1 MFDLFAMLLS
11 SIASFLFPIFAS
23 YKALKTSDPA
33 QLTPWLMYWVVFSC
47 CLLVESWVYFILAW
61 VPFYGYIRLLFFLYL
76 ILPQTQGA
84 RVLYEQYVH
93 PFLREN
99 ESQIDEFIA
108 SAHERLKAAG
118 IDYFRKAIDY
128 LRVNVLGL
136 PPTEPE
142 PPTPPPSTYQS
153 YTQSL
158 LARFSIP
165 TATGPAAPSNVG
177 SDLFGLLA
185 SAVAAATGGSGA
197 RSDAAGVSS
206 ASVVPSHIQDSSER
220 MTFIASQRDRLNV
233 LLTALDREA
242 AQLQRNGGQTQSRSR
257 SRHMDSDEE
266 VTQRPPS
273 GLSGWSGLSKSRSE
287 TDFEKI
293 DAESGAE
300 DEANLRRRHAG
311 GGDGGS
317 WMPWG
322 GRNTQ
327 PGTGHSSGLED

>member
-1 MFDLFAMLLS
+1 MFDIFAMLLS

-33 QLTPWLMYWVVFSC
+33 QLVPWLMYWVVFSC

-84 RVLYEQYVH
+84 RVLYEKYIH

-99 ESQIDEFIA
+99 ESHIDEFIA

-142 PPTPPPSTYQS
+142 PPTPPSSTYQS
-153 YTQSL
+153 YAQSL
-158 LARFSIP
+158 FARFNI
-165 TATGPAAPSNVG
+165 PAAARPTVPGNVG

-185 SAVAAATGGSGA
+185 SAVATATGGSGT
-197 RSDAAGVSS
+197 RNEAGDYSS
-206 ASVVPSHIQDSSER
+206 SSVVPSHIQDSGEK

-311 GGDGGS
+311 GDDGGGS

-322 GRNTQ
+322 RSA
-327 PGTGHSSGLED
+327 GTGHSSGLED

>member
-1 MFDLFAMLLS
+1 M
-11 SIASFLFPIFAS
+11 
-23 YKALKTSDPA
+23 
-33 QLTPWLMYWVVFSC
+33 
-47 CLLVESWVYFILAW
+47 
-61 VPFYGYIRLLFFLYL
+61 
-76 ILPQTQGA
+76 
-84 RVLYEQYVH
+84 LYETYIH

-128 LRVNVLGL
+128 LRVNVLGM
-136 PPTEPE
+136 PPSEPE
-142 PPTPPPSTYQS
+142 PPAPPAYQS

-158 LARFSIP
+158 LARFNIP
-165 TATGPAAPSNVG
+165 AAARPSAPSNVG

-185 SAVAAATGGSGA
+185 GAVAAATGSGA
-197 RSDAAGVSS
+197 RNEAGA
-206 ASVVPSHIQDSSER
+206 ASVVPSHIQDSNER

-242 AQLQRNGGQTQSRSR
+242 AQLQRDGQTQSRSR
-257 SRHMDSDEE
+257 SRHMDSDED

-300 DEANLRRRHAG
+300 DESNLRRRHAG
-311 GGDGGS
+311 GDDAGGS
-317 WMPWG
+317 WMSWG
-322 GRNTQ
+322 RSG
-327 PGTGHSSGLED
+327 GTSHGSGQDD